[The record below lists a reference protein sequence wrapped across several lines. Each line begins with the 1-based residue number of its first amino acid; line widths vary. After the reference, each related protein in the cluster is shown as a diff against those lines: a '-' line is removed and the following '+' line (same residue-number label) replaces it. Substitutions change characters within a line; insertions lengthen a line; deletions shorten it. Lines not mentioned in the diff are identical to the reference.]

1 MNRAARVMR
10 VAREAAAA
18 ERGEFERGA
27 VPTASEQTSGTR
39 DHSDATS
46 AEQPRAIF
54 ETPRAQA
61 PRTGFGPARSTEA
74 PTSFGPVVLGRG
86 GPAAA
91 KGVFVAPRHG
101 TVVAVTSV
109 GGAEGARGAAAAL
122 ACHGS
127 GLETAAL
134 LVDVGGRVPR
144 PTLIASA
151 SAHHLEERLA
161 ARLPNLRPA
170 ARGEVC
176 HLAVTADE
184 DGLAAAGIAVTAAR
198 GGLAVVLVPPDLLQP
213 LLDTAGAP
221 RLDAALLRADLGQ
234 SRPLVALAVD
244 DLLGRG
250 LRVAVLKRRLGWVAE
265 RRAGF
270 GALGGDSGGLSE
282 SLLRR
287 LLGGGARG

>member
-18 ERGEFERGA
+18 GRGEIEG
-27 VPTASEQTSGTR
+27 
-39 DHSDATS
+39 
-46 AEQPRAIF
+46 
-54 ETPRAQA
+54 A
-61 PRTGFGPARSTEA
+61 PRSSIGTGWTPPP
-74 PTSFGPVVLGRG
+74 PTSFGPVVLGGREA
-86 GPAAA
+86 AAA
-91 KGVFVAPRHG
+91 KGVFVAPHHG

-122 ACHGS
+122 SCAGS

-134 LVDVGGRVPR
+134 MVEVGGRVPR

-176 HLAVTADE
+176 HLSVTADE
-184 DGLAAAGIAVTAAR
+184 DGLAAAGIAITAAR
-198 GGLAVVLVPPDLLQP
+198 GGLAVVLVASDLLQP
-213 LLDTAGAP
+213 LLDAQEAP
-221 RLDAALLRADLGQ
+221 RPDAVLLRADLDEA
-234 SRPLVALAVD
+234 RPLVALAVD

-250 LRVAVLKRRLGWVAE
+250 LRVAVLKRRLGWVTE

-270 GALGGDSGGLSE
+270 GALGSDSGGLPE

-287 LLGGGARG
+287 LLGDGARG